1 MCPLLQHRAPAS
13 PREAHSAQL
22 AINLRRTYTQLL
34 MSHSTEC
41 ISLKGCEVRARWCEI
56 DCYGC
61 QAPSAHKH
69 CTARSRM
76 SISTMLQG
84 TRVAW
89 LRTSQTGSAECGTSR
104 DERARCGS
112 IPQADGGGE
121 GGVEGGSRDQRHLS
135 RAIGKLVCHILG
147 PSTYT
152 AGRPLSF
159 DT

>member
-22 AINLRRTYTQLL
+22 AINLQRTYTQLL

-104 DERARCGS
+104 ELAAEAFRRLMGVVKVALRAVVGTSAICLAR
-112 IPQADGGGE
+112 
-121 GGVEGGSRDQRHLS
+121 RNTRLS
-135 RAIGKLVCHILG
+135 HLG
-147 PSTYT
+147 PYSINC
-152 AGRPLSF
+152 
-159 DT
+159 